1 MIEPFDKK
9 ILKEL
14 TSNENDL
21 LQYIASNKS
30 KISKMSIN
38 EFAQNTYV
46 STATILRLCKKLGFN
61 GFNDLK
67 FNIKYYSTSKDTDY
81 SIGLN
86 GILSNRLIELKE
98 TMSFLNLAD
107 LNFIVDCLCSNKNI
121 HIFGR
126 GLTQMSLEYLY
137 NILISLNR
145 HCMFYFD
152 PPLVYQIAS
161 QMTENDVFII
171 GSFGGSTEPIVKAVE
186 ISNATS
192 GTVIAITSNPDS
204 ELAKKSDIV
213 LLGKTQKRFF
223 SGIDINSRLSIQF
236 IIEIIIELY
245 MSRMNISSGSNL

>member
-1 MIEPFDKK
+1 MIETIDEK
-9 ILKEL
+9 ILREL
-14 TSNENDL
+14 TSNEKDL
-21 LQYIASNKS
+21 LEYIISNKS

-38 EFAQNTYV
+38 EFAQNNYV

-67 FNIKYYSTSKDTDY
+67 FNIKYQSTSKDDDY

-86 GILSNRLIELKE
+86 GILSKRLIELRE
-98 TMSFLNLAD
+98 TMSLLNLDD
-107 LNFIVDCLCSNKNI
+107 LDFIVDCLCSDKNI

-152 PPLVYQIAS
+152 PPLVHQTAS
-161 QMTENDVFII
+161 QMTANDVFII

-186 ISNATS
+186 ISKSTP
-192 GTVIAITSNPDS
+192 GTVIAITSNPNS

-213 LLGKTQKRFF
+213 LLAKTQERFF

-236 IIEIIIELY
+236 IVESIIELY
-245 MSRMNISSGSNL
+245 MSRMNISSSSNL